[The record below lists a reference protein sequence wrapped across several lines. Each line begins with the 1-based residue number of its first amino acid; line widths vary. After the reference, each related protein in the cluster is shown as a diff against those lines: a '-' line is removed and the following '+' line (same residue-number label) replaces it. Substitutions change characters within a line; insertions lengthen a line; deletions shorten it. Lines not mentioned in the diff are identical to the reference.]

1 MFGTCL
7 AVDDLNLFSKCTYI
21 PRQKRWIV
29 ASFSPIFPA
38 QCCFAGSKKILKKMS
53 TSLLREKSC
62 GRGGGD
68 FSEGVDRLLAGIVGI
83 LDPLI
88 EMQSFAIVNR
98 DVLKHHHFTQLPYNK
113 RIKLT

>member
-1 MFGTCL
+1 M
-7 AVDDLNLFSKCTYI
+7 LFCRLEKNTERNVNI
-21 PRQKRWIV
+21 AAKREIV
-29 ASFSPIFPA
+29 W
-38 QCCFAGSKKILKKMS
+38 
-53 TSLLREKSC
+53 E
-62 GRGGGD
+62 GGGD

>member
-1 MFGTCL
+1 MG
-7 AVDDLNLFSKCTYI
+7 
-21 PRQKRWIV
+21 
-29 ASFSPIFPA
+29 
-38 QCCFAGSKKILKKMS
+38 
-53 TSLLREKSC
+53 
-62 GRGGGD
+62 GGGD